1 MLLAPAASA
10 RVERTGRYLVSFDEK
25 KTARSGPLLRDV
37 LEDAGARRAGDG
49 VPELG
54 VATVKGSPQAIA
66 ELRRD
71 PAVKSVSVEYKRE
84 FRRIPNDPGLG
95 GQEPGAPGGTQ
106 LQWWLG
112 RQGFPSAWD
121 VTTGAGAL
129 VGVID
134 SGIDDGHPELGGKI
148 ASAAELGTVTGAAQR
163 RGRPRHPRE
172 RPGLRRHQRRARRG
186 GRGLG
191 LPAS

>member
-1 MLLAPAASA
+1 MLS
-10 RVERTGRYLVSFDEK
+10 
-25 KTARSGPLLRDV
+25 
-37 LEDAGARRAGDG
+37 DAGVRRAGAG

-84 FRRIPNDPGLG
+84 FRRVPNDPGLR
-95 GQEPGAPGGTQ
+95 GQEPGAPGGTP

-112 RQGFPSAWD
+112 RQAFPSAWD
-121 VTTGAGAL
+121 VTTGSGAL

-134 SGIDDGHPELGGKI
+134 SGIDGG
-148 ASAAELGTVTGAAQR
+148 APRA
-163 RGRPRHPRE
+163 GRARSPP
-172 RPGLRRHQRRARRG
+172 PPSWAPRRARGATRTATA
-186 GRGLG
+186 
-191 LPAS
+191 PT